1 MQGRIIILFGNSN
14 LQLVQKVCSY
24 LDVTPG
30 QAIVKRFSDGEVRVE
45 IQENLRGMDVYVIQ
59 STCPPVNENLVE
71 LLVMID
77 AIKRAS
83 ARRINAV
90 IPYYGYGRQDEKDK
104 PRVSIAA
111 KVAADLLT
119 VAGANRIITVNLH
132 ADQIQGF
139 FNIPV
144 DHLLGTEV
152 LVEDLRNRLKGNEV
166 VVAPDAGG
174 VERARR
180 FAKLLNVELA
190 IVDHRGTEDGGRG
203 SIVGK
208 VEGRSV
214 IILDDMVDT
223 GRTLVRAANGAHAAG
238 AASIDACCVHAI
250 LSGNSIENLEAS
262 PLRTLTVTDTIPLSE
277 QMQSCRKIR
286 SVSIAPLL
294 AEAIRRV
301 HYEESISSIFARP

>member
-1 MQGRIIILFGNSN
+1 MQGRITILCGNSS
-14 LQLVQKVCSY
+14 LQLIEKVSSH
-24 LDVTPG
+24 LRVTPG
-30 QAIVKRFSDGEVRVE
+30 QALVKRFSDGEVRVE

-77 AIKRAS
+77 AVKRAS

-90 IPYYGYGRQDEKDK
+90 IPYYGYGRQDQKDK

-111 KVAADLLT
+111 KVVADLLT
-119 VAGANRIITVNLH
+119 VAGANRIISVNLH

-152 LVEDLRNRLKGNEV
+152 LVEDLRRKLKGDEV

-174 VERARR
+174 VERARG

-190 IVDHRGTEDGGRG
+190 IVDHRGAEDGGRG

-208 VEGRSV
+208 VDGRSV

-223 GRTLVRAANGAHAAG
+223 GRTLIRALNGAEAAG
-238 AASIDACCVHAI
+238 AASIDAYCVHAL
-250 LSGNSIENLEAS
+250 LSGDSVEKLEAS
-262 PLRTLTVTDTIPLSE
+262 ALRSLTVTDTIPPSE
-277 QMQSCRKIR
+277 RAQTSPKIR
-286 SVSIAPLL
+286 VVSVAPLI
-294 AEAIRRV
+294 AEAIRQV
-301 HYEESISSIFARP
+301 YYEESVSSLFRKS

>member
-208 VEGRSV
+208 VEGRS
-214 IILDDMVDT
+214 
-223 GRTLVRAANGAHAAG
+223 
-238 AASIDACCVHAI
+238 C
-250 LSGNSIENLEAS
+250 
-262 PLRTLTVTDTIPLSE
+262 
-277 QMQSCRKIR
+277 
-286 SVSIAPLL
+286 
-294 AEAIRRV
+294 
-301 HYEESISSIFARP
+301 ARHPVGEFN

>member
-1 MQGRIIILFGNSN
+1 LGVS
-14 LQLVQKVCSY
+14 
-24 LDVTPG
+24 PA
-30 QAIVKRFSDGEVRVE
+30 QALVKRFSDGEVRVE

-71 LLVMID
+71 LLVIID
-77 AIKRAS
+77 AVKRAS

-104 PRVSIAA
+104 PRVPIAA
-111 KVAADLLT
+111 KVVADLLT
-119 VAGANRIITVNLH
+119 VAGANRIMSVNLH

-144 DHLLGTEV
+144 DHLLGTDV
-152 LVEDLRNRLKGNEV
+152 FVEDLTGRLKGDEV

-190 IVDHRGTEDGGRG
+190 IVDHRGEEDGGRG

-208 VEGRSV
+208 VDRRSV
-214 IILDDMVDT
+214 MILDDMVDT
-223 GRTLVRAANGAHAAG
+223 GRTLMRASKGAHAAG
-238 AASIDACCVHAI
+238 AAAVDAFCVHAL
-250 LSGNSIENLEAS
+250 LSGNSVENLEAS
-262 PLRTLTVTDTIPLSE
+262 ALRSLTVTDTIPLSE
-277 QMQSCRKIR
+277 LARASSKIR
-286 SVSIAPLL
+286 TVSVAPLL
-294 AEAIRRV
+294 AEAVRQV
-301 HYEESISSIFARP
+301 HYEESISSLFARS